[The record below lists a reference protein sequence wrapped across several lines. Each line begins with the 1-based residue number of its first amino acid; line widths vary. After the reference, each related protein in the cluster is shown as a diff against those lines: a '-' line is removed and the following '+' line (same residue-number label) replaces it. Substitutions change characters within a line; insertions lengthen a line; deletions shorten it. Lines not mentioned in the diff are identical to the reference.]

1 MTTKYRITEKQLKKM
16 IEFGESFPKYKGQ
29 PKKQYRFYYTNLT
42 PEDVYVSYE
51 SYFMEDDG
59 SIGSESHIK
68 CIDSLG
74 IMRDC
79 MEQFESFKDR
89 MNFTSSMIELF
100 IDDMEVVRFR

>member
-1 MTTKYRITEKQLKKM
+1 MTTKYKITEKQLKKM
-16 IEFGESFPKYKGQ
+16 IEFGESFPKYKVQ

-79 MEQFESFKDR
+79 MEQFESLKDR